1 MLNKS
6 SDRLAVCLFW
16 SQRVVSHQ
24 NLSESFFITVI
35 QTMVKLYFKK
45 NYMKEKMN
53 MVNFD
58 HNDYIN

>member
-35 QTMVKLYFKK
+35 QTMVKLYFLK
-45 NYMKEKMN
+45 NYMKEK
-53 MVNFD
+53 
-58 HNDYIN
+58 INEYG